1 MHIVGL
7 GKKGQ
12 LSIPRKVMSELGLE
26 GESLLMV
33 DTTDDGAILLH
44 PAGVF
49 PIEMYSD
56 ERVQT
61 FLEET
66 QVSDD
71 LNEQVR
77 AKIAALRAEG
87 VS

>member
-1 MHIVGL
+1 MHIVRL

-33 DTTDDGAILLH
+33 DTTDDGAILLR

-61 FLEET
+61 FLEGT